1 MQGIIIIIHFVDSS
15 QATCQGGAQ
24 TWWIFLKIDIISIV
38 CVGLYGDCSS
48 RLSSTEDKWAMRAGE
63 DNSILIVLFGF

>member
-1 MQGIIIIIHFVDSS
+1 MQGIIHFADSS

-24 TWWIFLKIDIISIV
+24 TWWIFLLIAIILIV

-63 DNSILIVLFGF
+63 DKRLSIVLFGF